1 MAFRMMRYSIAA
13 MQNHLDAG
21 YKELPLVIPDAIF
34 IMVAEV
40 LILIH
45 SAGLMNLPSLL

>member
-21 YKELPLVIPDAIF
+21 YKELPLVIPMLFYHDCRSPYPYSLCWLGDA
-34 IMVAEV
+34 ANL
-40 LILIH
+40 LI
-45 SAGLMNLPSLL
+45 

>member
-21 YKELPLVIPDAIF
+21 YKELPLVIPMLF
-34 IMVAEV
+34 YHAEV